1 MSLYI
6 CLFWILH
13 TESYTMLKW
22 WKPDMFSRFIHVV
35 AYIQYFI
42 SFSGWIIFSCICIPH
57 LFLHLPVDGHMGCF
71 YLLVI
76 MNHAVM
82 NIHLQVFVWIPVFSS
97 PEYIIRSKI
106 AESYINAIFHF
117 LKNYHIASHRSFHL
131 HSPQQFMKI
140 PISLHLC
147 QYLLF
152 SVLKIMANLVLM

>member
-97 PEYIIRSKI
+97 FGYIFRVKMLGHI
-106 AESYINAIFHF
+106 AILLNIEEWSNWFPQQLHHFTFPPATSGFQFLHIPANTCHF
-117 LKNYHIASHRSFHL
+117 LGSH
-131 HSPQQFMKI
+131 
-140 PISLHLC
+140 
-147 QYLLF
+147 LLAC
-152 SVLKIMANLVLM
+152 LL